1 MKTTDNTGV
10 IQPKEELGQLETLL
24 SSNLVKP
31 CDSSKWGPDTGST
44 AVLGAGSSLGW
55 SFQSQDCY
63 PCGLQ
68 HKNEPREVQKQ
79 MEVAL
84 KSAQS
89 LLQCIFSKKVSA
101 QLDWGTHPTVRN
113 TIYEEM

>member
-1 MKTTDNTGV
+1 
-10 IQPKEELGQLETLL
+10 
-24 SSNLVKP
+24 
-31 CDSSKWGPDTGST
+31 
-44 AVLGAGSSLGW
+44 
-55 SFQSQDCY
+55 
-63 PCGLQ
+63 
-68 HKNEPREVQKQ
+68 